1 MSDFGT
7 ETGSAAL
14 NAGSNVVTK
23 LLSAIM
29 SFFKFLYQTWEKH
42 PDRKLTVEKLK
53 TIEGENAKKA
63 FLEKIE
69 GKTGY
74 IKFKDMEKAGINCT
88 AVGITMT
95 SEEMK
100 DFSARCKREGIKF
113 TATIDRDDLDK
124 TRKIYNVLCPVT
136 QLEKMKRLVDRM
148 NDDKLIAGIDK
159 RIEEIESK
167 GELSEQDKVDIEAL
181 MQQREDI
188 KRAYCE
194 KLNDEQAAGV
204 CEKAVNG
211 ETKRGVTFDGALD
224 RYTGGELDKSQ
235 FAIVCDA
242 ADPTKYVKCHGYN
255 DTFHDK
261 TYIKTDYEV
270 YDGSKM
276 VYQTN
281 DGRFD
286 GRAKDYWWKE
296 KEHMKSIG
304 GFGDTVFKFYTMEE
318 YERWAQNAR
327 TQNAVELSGLEYKG
341 VEGRDYNSFCDKL
354 EAKLAENGAVYKD
367 GIVLDKATGQALILT
382 DAMDSM
388 EKAQIAEAQIIGK
401 EINNY
406 KELYELEADLAVANS
421 MVITTI
427 EGTQEHTEALADFDK
442 AKEKYQNALAVEKD
456 LKEERMSINGVQA
469 EQETRSKAPKQHEV
483 VQSVGYYE
491 VRNNVPVTER
501 LTKGTEL
508 EKDVYSFDMV
518 SGTDYEALEKKYGEI
533 NGDSRDAE
541 GRVERVDEMEE
552 KQHSLTEYRSEIEDM
567 RKSGGAKGNEIQER
581 STDIQKTTSSTT
593 KER

>member
-7 ETGSAAL
+7 EVGSSAM
-14 NAGSNVVTK
+14 NAGSSVVTK

-29 SFFKFLYQTWEKH
+29 SFFKHVYKIWENH
-42 PDRKLTVEKLK
+42 PERKLTKEKLK
-53 TIEGENAKKA
+53 TVEGENAKKA
-63 FLEKIE
+63 FIEKLE

-88 AVGITMT
+88 AIGITMT
-95 SEEMK
+95 SEEMQ

-113 TATIDRDDLDK
+113 TATINRDDLDK
-124 TRKIYNVLCPVT
+124 DKKIYNILCPVADL
-136 QLEKMKRLVDRM
+136 QRMKSLVDRM

-167 GELSEQDKVDIEAL
+167 GELSEQDKIDIEAL
-181 MQQREDI
+181 KKQREGI
-188 KRAYCE
+188 KRDYCDM
-194 KLNDEQAAGV
+194 LNNEQAAGV

-242 ADPTKYVKCHGYN
+242 VDPTKYVKLHGYN
-255 DTFHDK
+255 DTFNGK

-270 YDGSKM
+270 YNGSKM

-281 DGRFD
+281 DGRFE
-286 GRAKDYWWKE
+286 GRPKDYWYKE
-296 KEHMKSIG
+296 KVHMKEVG
-304 GFGDTVFKFYTMEE
+304 GFGDTVFKFYSMAE

-327 TQNAVELSGLEYKG
+327 TQNAVELAGFGYNGE
-341 VEGRDYNSFCDKL
+341 EGRDYASFCDKL
-354 EAKLAENGAVYKD
+354 EAKLAENGFVYKD
-367 GIVLDKATGQALILT
+367 GVLVDKVTGEPCPNFIV
-382 DAMDSM
+382 DSM
-388 EKAQIAEAQIIGK
+388 DASTKARIAESFAICNQID
-401 EINNY
+401 NY
-406 KELYELEADLAVANS
+406 KLLNEIEADLAVANS
-421 MVITTI
+421 MVITTD
-427 EGTQEHTEALADFDK
+427 EGTAEHTEALANYDDVKVRYQK
-442 AKEKYQNALAVEKD
+442 ALDTEKG

-469 EQETRSKAPKQHEV
+469 EQETRSNTPHNHEV

-491 VRNNVPVTER
+491 VNNNVPVAER

-508 EKDVYSFDMV
+508 EKDVYSFELA
-518 SGTDYEALEKKYGEI
+518 SGVEYEALEKKYKELNGEE
-533 NGDSRDAE
+533 RDAE
-541 GRVERVDEMEE
+541 GRLERVDETEE
-552 KQHSLTEYRSEIEDM
+552 RQHTLTEYRDEIKNM
-567 RKSGGAKGNEIQER
+567 RNDVGAKGNDVQEKATEIQKA
-581 STDIQKTTSSTT
+581 STS